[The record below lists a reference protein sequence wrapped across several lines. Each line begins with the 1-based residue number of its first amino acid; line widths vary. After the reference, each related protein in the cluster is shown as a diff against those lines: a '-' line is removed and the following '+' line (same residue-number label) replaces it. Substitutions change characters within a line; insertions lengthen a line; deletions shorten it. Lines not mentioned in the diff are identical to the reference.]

1 MSARRRT
8 SSKRRF
14 CLWSSA
20 AKQKRANRLEHPSVA
35 SHRIHLDVHNPD
47 LSLDRYCY
55 SSGLSNGTSRYQCSQ
70 RASCHYRPARP
81 KFELVR
87 TSGTRSIHTRG
98 ESLECKELGRN
109 KVEQGERCDPAA
121 WACEARPSFVS
132 QERCLKRVLE
142 HAVAQRHINKR
153 THPRPSGT
161 QGVLGA

>member
-1 MSARRRT
+1 MRDRPYPEGCRVERLPVERELRSCSNESVINALLAAAEIHSRKEITPHPSSSSNANLTQNMSARRRT

-14 CLWSSA
+14 CLWSSV

-87 TSGTRSIHTRG
+87 TSGIRSIHTRG
-98 ESLECKELGRN
+98 ESLECK
-109 KVEQGERCDPAA
+109 
-121 WACEARPSFVS
+121 
-132 QERCLKRVLE
+132 
-142 HAVAQRHINKR
+142 
-153 THPRPSGT
+153 
-161 QGVLGA
+161 